1 MTEKKSM
8 YTLFWAHLEDLH
20 ASENATRSAIES
32 LIDEAPDSEMRTTI
46 ACWLDQNQG
55 QVDRLRATL
64 QARPDDRPA
73 EAPRP
78 APSEKWETYLGPG
91 LQEGAVVAVLF
102 LSRYK
107 IAAYQAARQ
116 WAIMLG
122 YVDMVGPLQE
132 SLMEEHRQAEQLS
145 ALQEG
150 YSSLRWRE
158 SPLLPAT
165 GSDPLADLG
174 GLGSG

>member
-1 MTEKKSM
+1 MAEKKSM

-20 ASENATRSAIES
+20 ASEDATRRAIEC
-32 LIDEAPDSEMRTTI
+32 LIDEAPDSEMRTTM
-46 ACWLDQNQG
+46 ACWLDQNRG
-55 QVDRLRATL
+55 QIDRLRATL
-64 QARPDDRPA
+64 QARPDDFPA
-73 EAPRP
+73 EAP
-78 APSEKWETYLGPG
+78 ETYLGPG

-102 LSRYK
+102 LTRYK

-145 ALQEG
+145 AFQEG
-150 YSSLRWRE
+150 CRSPRWRE
-158 SPLLPAT
+158 SPLLTAS
-165 GSDPLADLG
+165 GSDPLADFG